1 MSRGVGAARGG
12 GGWPRRRACPRGLRG
27 GRGRAARGGE
37 EAWRRPGREGDSAVS
52 SPRTIA
58 QRLRGFADCVV
69 RASHRLAAWLAT
81 RRPSAASLQAATPPP
96 HWFAATIEQL
106 CGGGVH
112 VVSMLEYG
120 SEEISDCPT
129 SIVRGF
135 RCFPAQVPGFRCVV
149 APKPGDGVT
158 ARSTSGS
165 GITSGSPALPNVQYH
180 DARRGAADAGAG
192 AHADERAPGWPI
204 HVCRHAIGQGR
215 SDGTDLLPSGHV
227 SGRAGGQVSYERAV
241 RKRRLAAGARPER

>member
-1 MSRGVGAARGG
+1 MAPAAGLSTWIARRTRASSARWRGG
-12 GGWPRRRACPRGLRG
+12 L
-27 GRGRAARGGE
+27 E
-37 EAWRRPGREGDSAVS
+37 EAWEGGGFSGLKPSHDRAETTRLCRLCGAGQPQAGCVAGDEAAVC
-52 SPRTIA
+52 R
-58 QRLRGFADCVV
+58 V
-69 RASHRLAAWLAT
+69 AAGCN
-81 RRPSAASLQAATPPP
+81 PAASLVCCYDRAVV
-96 HWFAATIEQL
+96 WR
-106 CGGGVH
+106 